1 MPSGSNLEII
11 KHRSKVRTITR
22 SLMALFVTKKRTTT
36 FITRKDEYY
45 KNFWLNKTL
54 CDGIKLV
61 ADIESRSKKAAAELL
76 MKAGLSSYMGA

>member
-45 KNFWLNKTL
+45 KNFWLNKKL